1 VIADQHQARTNAG
14 QVLLDEAAARGPDRL
29 AIAAGASPVTFAA
42 LSALTNR
49 IGHALR
55 QLGCEPGNRVVL
67 AACDSVDF
75 FATLLAIIKI
85 GAIAVP
91 VPPESA
97 PDDHAS
103 LLRDLDARLVF
114 LDAASRDALRQAA
127 SESSSALSAVPMPPD
142 DPALVLYTSGSTGRQ
157 KPAMH
162 SHRAVIAAARLV
174 GGEAFGIRATDRV
187 LSTARLSFA
196 FGLGFGLFMPLAAGA
211 TTILGATRDLRA
223 LAQLIADHQPTVLCG
238 VPSLLDV
245 LLRASATWLP
255 LDLSSLR
262 FIVSAGEPLP
272 SSLYDG
278 YRDRFGVEVLD
289 GLGST
294 ELLTHV
300 ITNRPGRSRRGSCG
314 TAVPGCE
321 ISLLN
326 DAGAPIADGE
336 IGNLHVKTATAFLGY
351 WQRPE
356 LTTAVKSAR
365 GVATGDKLSRDADGF
380 YHYHGRNDD
389 MVKVSGLWVSPTEI
403 ESVLRTHPA
412 IERCAVTARD
422 DAAGNRRLV
431 AYVVTRTASTLP
443 MSELYRYAGDRLPDH
458 MIPAAF
464 VTLPAL
470 PLTPNGKL
478 QRLALPEPRW
488 GCRERL

>member
-1 VIADQHQARTNAG
+1 MNAA
-14 QVLLDEAAARGPDRL
+14 QVMLDEPAAREPDRI

-55 QLGCEPGNRVVL
+55 QLGCEPGDRVVL
-67 AACDSVDF
+67 AASDSVDF

-91 VPPESA
+91 VTS
-97 PDDHAS
+97 DDHA
-103 LLRDLDARLVF
+103 LLPDLGARFVF
-114 LDAASRDALRQAA
+114 LDASTLSASA
-127 SESSSALSAVPMPPD
+127 SSSTLTAVPMPPD

-157 KPAMH
+157 KPVMH

-196 FGLGFGLFMPLAAGA
+196 FGLGFGLFIPLAAGA
-211 TTILGATRDLRA
+211 TTILGAARDLRA
-223 LAQLIADHQPTVLCG
+223 LAQLIADHRPTVLCG

-272 SSLYDG
+272 ASLYDG

-300 ITNRPGRSRRGSCG
+300 ITNRPGQSRRGSCG

-321 ISLLN
+321 VSLLN
-326 DAGAPIADGE
+326 DAGAPVADGE
-336 IGNLHVKTATAFLGY
+336 IGNLHVKTPTAFLGY

-356 LTTAVKSAR
+356 LTIAVTSAR

-412 IERCAVTARD
+412 IERCAVTTRA
-422 DAAGNRRLV
+422 DAAGHRRLV
-431 AYVVTRTASTLP
+431 AYVVTRTATTLP
-443 MSELYRYAGDRLPDH
+443 MSDLYRYAGDRLPSH

-488 GCRERL
+488 GCREHV